1 MNDFIASI
9 NGAKWNVK
17 VLNNNELLF
26 DEKKYNYE
34 LIPVCNNSFFLKLN
48 NEVFELISEKLNN
61 DTFKILLKGNYF
73 DVTVRTALQE
83 KAFKLLEN
91 SAVSQHHH
99 MDVKAP
105 MPGLILKI
113 RKKAGET
120 VEQGE
125 SLIILEAMKM
135 ENDLK
140 APASGIIKSILVSEG
155 SAVEK
160 GVVLFSIE

>member
-1 MNDFIASI
+1 MNDFVVSI
-9 NGAKWNVK
+9 NSSKWNVK
-17 VLNNNELLF
+17 VLSNNELLF

-34 LIPVCNNSFFLKLN
+34 LIPVCNNSYFLKLN
-48 NEVFELISEKLNN
+48 SEVFELTSEKINS
-61 DTFKILLKGNYF
+61 DEFKVLLKGNYF

-91 SAVSQHHH
+91 SAVTKHHH
-99 MDVKAP
+99 MDIKAP

-113 RKKAGET
+113 RKKVGEK

-125 SLIILEAMKM
+125 SVIILEAMKM

-140 APASGIIKSILVSEG
+140 ASASGIIENILVSEG

-160 GVVLFSIE
+160 GVILFSII

>member
-1 MNDFIASI
+1 MNDFVVSI
-9 NGAKWNVK
+9 NGTKLNIK
-17 VLNNNELLF
+17 VVNNNELIL
-26 DEKKYNYE
+26 EGINYNYE
-34 LIPVCNNSFFLKLN
+34 LIPVCNNSYFLKLN
-48 NEVFELISEKLNN
+48 NNVVELTSEKLNS
-61 DTFKILLKGNYF
+61 DSFKVLLKGNYF
-73 DVTVRTALQE
+73 DVTVRTSLQE
-83 KAFKLLEN
+83 RAVKLLEN

-113 RKKAGET
+113 RKNIGEQ

-125 SLIILEAMKM
+125 SVIILEAMKM

-140 APASGIIKSILVSEG
+140 APASGTIENIFVTEG

-160 GVVLFSIE
+160 GVILFSIG